1 MFRKEPEKMAR
12 TLKVVAKVVTDFSR
26 LKIKEEK
33 QIKKKKKGETTRS
46 RPSLVWNGIQPG
58 RSSQSAAR
66 ECVIDS

>member
-1 MFRKEPEKMAR
+1 MFRNEPEKMAR

-33 QIKKKKKGETTRS
+33 TNKKKGETTRS